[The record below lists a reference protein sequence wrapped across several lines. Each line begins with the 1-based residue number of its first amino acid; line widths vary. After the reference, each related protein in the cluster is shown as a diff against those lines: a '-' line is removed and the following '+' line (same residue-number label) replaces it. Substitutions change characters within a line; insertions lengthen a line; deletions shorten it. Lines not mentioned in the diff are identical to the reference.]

1 MKLKH
6 AIIFNAL
13 FVMLL
18 SSCGGVKNKEYE
30 EFSAKMNQIFKD
42 FIQNDNQQRSRKN
55 VRKRSFENKNEI
67 IDMLNNSGDYIQTE
81 IDIANAFE

>member
-1 MKLKH
+1 
-6 AIIFNAL
+6 
-13 FVMLL
+13 
-18 SSCGGVKNKEYE
+18 
-30 EFSAKMNQIFKD
+30 MNQIFKD

>member
-1 MKLKH
+1 
-6 AIIFNAL
+6 
-13 FVMLL
+13 MLL